1 MQVVDRPATG
11 TFFETEL
18 FLSIARVGALG
29 VRSKSDLCLEET
41 SEFSA
46 DNRISS
52 FKLGHPRNG
61 TIVERVRFESGP
73 KVKLGILQRRS
84 SGRRLAE
91 RDSGKLVDAL
101 VSAVLLQSPLA
112 NQLAQLLDHCGIQAA
127 LHGQIRIG

>member
-73 KVKLGILQRRS
+73 KVKLGILQRS
-84 SGRRLAE
+84 SGRHIAE
-91 RDSGKLVDAL
+91 RDPGKLVDAL
-101 VSAVLLQSPLA
+101 VAAAVLHAPLV
-112 NQLAQLLDHCGIQAA
+112 NQLAKLI
-127 LHGQIRIG
+127 